1 MVRPA
6 NRGTSPRDEA
16 QVQYNERDDYA
27 IIFSDEINQSNI
39 DYRQK
44 PALLCS
50 IRKTEKNVIY
60 VTSLYHVKL
69 ARSESPVEKLFAA
82 GMAVREIMAKYGIEA
97 QPLLQIDLS
106 KFIPPEDIARIKSI
120 TATVLADPEVK
131 DYMIA
136 TILKNRDPTYIK
148 WLTASEERRNDWK
161 FRANSG
167 DVALFR
173 EHNIHCWLSLASP
186 IIALPKSQRW
196 GID

>member
-1 MVRPA
+1 
-6 NRGTSPRDEA
+6 
-16 QVQYNERDDYA
+16 
-27 IIFSDEINQSNI
+27 
-39 DYRQK
+39 
-44 PALLCS
+44 
-50 IRKTEKNVIY
+50 
-60 VTSLYHVKL
+60 
-69 ARSESPVEKLFAA
+69 
-82 GMAVREIMAKYGIEA
+82 MAVREIMAKYGIEA

-196 GID
+196 CID